1 MEPSIFQ
8 FATKEL
14 SQDAFFCWLLSWVDE
29 NYKDTELYKV
39 AKTFVKEIIGD
50 EITVNDVVIKQQYK
64 KIDFLIRLN
73 NSITIV
79 FEDKKRALIRE
90 KQLED
95 YKNAILREYQNDK
108 VFFVCLKTDLVSKEE
123 MVIIEKHGYMIFDL
137 YKIKKLLLNRIN
149 NDIYNDFLLFID
161 TKIDSYINFE
171 KIEFSKWTQT
181 EWIGFCNKLH
191 IDYGDANLDKCKI
204 WQGRELHSI
213 LKHTVV
219 HSGKKVYTSLQI
231 KHSLAKNNGRLTIIL
246 HNEEES
252 LNRFEV
258 QNNIIEI
265 FRNAYK
271 SENIQIKNRIAKKKC
286 ELVIFN
292 DFLFIEHGY
301 INYKKTKEYIDKIKD
316 IFVKI
321 TYVSISCFVK

>member
-1 MEPSIFQ
+1 
-8 FATKEL
+8 
-14 SQDAFFCWLLSWVDE
+14 
-29 NYKDTELYKV
+29 
-39 AKTFVKEIIGD
+39 
-50 EITVNDVVIKQQYK
+50 
-64 KIDFLIRLN
+64 
-73 NSITIV
+73 
-79 FEDKKRALIRE
+79 
-90 KQLED
+90 
-95 YKNAILREYQNDK
+95 
-108 VFFVCLKTDLVSKEE
+108 
-123 MVIIEKHGYMIFDL
+123 
-137 YKIKKLLLNRIN
+137 
-149 NDIYNDFLLFID
+149 
-161 TKIDSYINFE
+161 
-171 KIEFSKWTQT
+171 
-181 EWIGFCNKLH
+181 
-191 IDYGDANLDKCKI
+191 LDKCKI

-271 SENIQIKNRIAKKKC
+271 SENIQIKNRIAKKIC